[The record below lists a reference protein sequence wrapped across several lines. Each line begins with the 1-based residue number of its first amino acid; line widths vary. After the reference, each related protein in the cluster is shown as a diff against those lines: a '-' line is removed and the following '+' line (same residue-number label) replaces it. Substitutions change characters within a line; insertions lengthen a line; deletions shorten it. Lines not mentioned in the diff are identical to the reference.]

1 MNRTFQRRRIL
12 VDKGLQGRLCLAGL
26 LHGGVVLAAMVL
38 GILAPIVLELS
49 AAQPRRYEEQA
60 IVMLYLHERLPWVL
74 LVGALVVVAA
84 SLRQSHRIAG
94 PLVRF
99 KRNLRLLGE
108 GMLPPTL
115 HTRRRDLLKEEV
127 ACLNAA
133 VDGVADRVG
142 AIQDAQVEVRAA
154 VADLLDASVDPDDR
168 RLQALLRAVRG
179 VDARLAAFTDCDP
192 DAEAAPTAAA
202 VAKAEAVAASAVP

>member
-1 MNRTFQRRRIL
+1 MTRTFQRRRIL
-12 VDKGLQGRLCLAGL
+12 VDKGLQGRLCFAGL
-26 LHGGVVLAAMVL
+26 LHGGVVLAAVVV
-38 GILAPIVLELS
+38 GILAPIVFELS
-49 AAQPRRYEEQA
+49 AVQPRRYEEQA

-74 LVGALVVVAA
+74 LVGALAVVAS

-99 KRNLRLLGE
+99 KRNLRLLAAGQ
-108 GMLPPTL
+108 LPPAL

-133 VDGVADRVG
+133 VEGVADRVG
-142 AIQDAQVEVRAA
+142 AIQDAQVQVRAA
-154 VADLLDASVDPDDR
+154 VADLIDASVDPDDR

-192 DAEAAPTAAA
+192 DAEAAPTAASA
-202 VAKAEAVAASAVP
+202 ATGKALAGSAVP